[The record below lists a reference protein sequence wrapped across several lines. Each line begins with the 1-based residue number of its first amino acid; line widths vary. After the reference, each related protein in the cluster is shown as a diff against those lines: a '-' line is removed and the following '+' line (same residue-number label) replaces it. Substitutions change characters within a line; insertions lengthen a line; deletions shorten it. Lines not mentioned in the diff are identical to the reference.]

1 MGADFSRICAW
12 FVVNR
17 EAYGEGLRPFLWR
30 LVITNTDME
39 QTSFPNQLKK
49 IIALFIM
56 LCFCNGI
63 KADFEVNGLS
73 YTVLS
78 LEDRTVAL
86 TRITNTY
93 VYQYASWN
101 LPAYITYNGQTFTV
115 KQINSTAANYSWGSG
130 KGISSIT
137 IPATVETI
145 QAGAF
150 SMIQMTKL
158 IISDADTKL
167 GVDNMM
173 MWAEK
178 SAFNDCRVQELYIGR
193 NIGYLLSLFNLYHPF
208 PASYGEW
215 AELNKLTIGPKAY
228 GVKNYLGSNPN
239 IKEINCMITVP
250 EEAEYVFHS
259 DVYVKATLY
268 VPRGMADRY
277 RAAQGW
283 RSFLVIEEK
292 DFPSGIQ
299 SLTCENDGRKY
310 FFGINGQEMDD
321 PRKGINI
328 IRESNGRTRKVI
340 HK

>member
-1 MGADFSRICAW
+1 MSAPIFMEISK
-12 FVVNR
+12 N
-17 EAYGEGLRPFLWR
+17 
-30 LVITNTDME
+30 NTDME
-39 QTSFPNQLKK
+39 QTLFPNQLNK

-56 LCFCNGI
+56 LCFCNSI

-86 TRITNTY
+86 TRIGNS
-93 VYQYASWN
+93 YQERYASWN
-101 LPAYITYNGQTFTV
+101 LPGVITYNGQTFTV
-115 KQINSTAANYSWGSG
+115 KQINGTAAHYSFGYG
-130 KGISSIT
+130 RGITSIT

-145 QAGAF
+145 QEGAF
-150 SMIQMTKL
+150 SMIQMTEL

-167 GVDNMM
+167 GIDNMM
-173 MWAEK
+173 MQSSR
-178 SAFNDCRVQELYIGR
+178 SAFIDCRVQELYIGR
-193 NIGYLLSLFNLYHPF
+193 NVGYLLSMFNYYYPHPAF
-208 PASYGEW
+208 SPQW
-215 AELNKLTIGPKAY
+215 AEINKLTIGPKAY

-283 RSFLVIEEK
+283 RNFLVIEEK